1 MVTGCRSI
9 RRSRNSAPPDPAN
22 RKFQENARQMPA
34 STLAA
39 PQLPAARYFP
49 RVSGAVAEAC
59 ARPQHERAARMN
71 VLKPK
76 SLPSVDERRR
86 SRRRQ
91 ITRVAKIQF
100 GSGTLPRDCLITD
113 ISDGG
118 VRLHVEG
125 FDVAD
130 DFVLLLTG
138 EDVRAKEG
146 LYRVVWRLGYEIGA
160 KFVGHVRRAGIA
172 AIW

>member
-1 MVTGCRSI
+1 MLAR
-9 RRSRNSAPPDPAN
+9 DPTQ
-22 RKFQENARQMPA
+22 K
-34 STLAA
+34 
-39 PQLPAARYFP
+39 
-49 RVSGAVAEAC
+49 AV
-59 ARPQHERAARMN
+59 RMN
-71 VLKPK
+71 ALKPK

-91 ITRVAKIQF
+91 INRVAKIQF

-118 VRLHVEG
+118 VWLHVEG

-138 EDVRAKEG
+138 DD
-146 LYRVVWRLGYEIGA
+146 IGA
-160 KFVGHVRRAGIA
+160 KFVGHVRRTGIA
-172 AIW
+172 ATG

>member
-1 MVTGCRSI
+1 M
-9 RRSRNSAPPDPAN
+9 
-22 RKFQENARQMPA
+22 NA
-34 STLAA
+34 LK
-39 PQLPAARYFP
+39 PQ
-49 RVSGAVAEAC
+49 
-59 ARPQHERAARMN
+59 
-71 VLKPK
+71 VLKPQVLK
-76 SLPSVDERRR
+76 PQVLLKPKVSPSVDERRR

-91 ITRVAKIQF
+91 INRVAKIQF

-138 EDVRAKEG
+138 DDIGAKERI
-146 LYRVVWRLGYEIGA
+146 YRVVWRLGYEIGA
-160 KFVGHVRRAGIA
+160 KFVGHVRRTGIA
-172 AIW
+172 AAG

>member
-1 MVTGCRSI
+1 
-9 RRSRNSAPPDPAN
+9 
-22 RKFQENARQMPA
+22 
-34 STLAA
+34 
-39 PQLPAARYFP
+39 
-49 RVSGAVAEAC
+49 
-59 ARPQHERAARMN
+59 MN

-91 ITRVAKIQF
+91 INRVAKIQF

-130 DFVLLLTG
+130 DFILLLTG
-138 EDVRAKEG
+138 DDIGAKERI
-146 LYRVVWRLGYEIGA
+146 YRVVWRLGYEIGA
-160 KFVGHVRRAGIA
+160 KFVGHVRRTGIA
-172 AIW
+172 ASG